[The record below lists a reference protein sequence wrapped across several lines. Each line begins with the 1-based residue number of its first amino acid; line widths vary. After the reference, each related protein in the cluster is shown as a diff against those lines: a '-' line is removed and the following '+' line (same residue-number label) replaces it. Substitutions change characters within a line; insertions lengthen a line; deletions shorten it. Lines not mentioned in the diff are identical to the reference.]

1 MNVYRFECVVW
12 VRGETL
18 EEAQKELHD
27 EVKYYFSQDNNL
39 IARESDAGKLDEEG
53 VAEMSPLFFISEITY
68 TGSIVW

>member
-27 EVKYYFSQDNNL
+27 EVKYYFSQ
-39 IARESDAGKLDEEG
+39 A
-53 VAEMSPLFFISEITY
+53 VAV
-68 TGSIVW
+68 IVSVAKKQD

>member
-39 IARESDAGKLDEEG
+39 IALESDAGKLDEEG
-53 VAEMSPLFFISEITY
+53 VHDE
-68 TGSIVW
+68 